1 MYLQF
6 GELAINWGRNYERRN
21 NYIFSMPLYF
31 TVVRHCPLSA
41 VCIWDWYKKKLREIH
56 HKLNEIIDTDS
67 DERIMLFIENK
78 ELIELVAQI
87 NRLLENHLI
96 VKADYRRS
104 EIASKRMLS
113 NISHDIKTPMT
124 VILGYLEIMRI
135 NGEITQEMLV
145 KIEQKAQS
153 VMALINQ
160 FFTLAKLEAGDIDI
174 ELSKVDICE
183 ICRESIL
190 DFYEILTK
198 ADFQVDIGLPE
209 NSVYIQGN
217 KEALQRILFNLIS
230 NVIRYGSDGKYL
242 GIFLRVD
249 KKSVYIDVVDKGQG
263 IDKSFAES
271 VFDRLFTMEDSRS
284 RSIQG
289 NGLGLTIAKNLT
301 LQLGGEILLDSTPY
315 VKTIFT
321 VKLKKISY

>member
-1 MYLQF
+1 MSDAMIIFFLCLCILLLFSVVLYQQF
-6 GELAINWGRNYERRN
+6 
-21 NYIFSMPLYF
+21 IFR
-31 TVVRHCPLSA
+31 TGTQT
-41 VCIWDWYKKKLREIH
+41 KLRKIH
-56 HKLNEIIDTDS
+56 QMLGTIIDTDS
-67 DERIMLFIENK
+67 DEKIMLFTENK
-78 ELIELVAQI
+78 ELMELVAQI
-87 NRLLENHLI
+87 NRLLENHLKA
-96 VKADYRRS
+96 KADYRRS
-104 EIASKRMLS
+104 QMASKRMLS
-113 NISHDIKTPMT
+113 NISHDMKTPMT
-124 VILGYLEIMRI
+124 VVLGYLEIMRI

-145 KIEQKAQS
+145 KTEQKAQS
-153 VMALINQ
+153 VMELINQ

-263 IDKSFAES
+263 IDKFFAES
-271 VFDRLFTMEDSRS
+271 VFDRLFTMEDSRN

-301 LQLGGEILLDSTPY
+301 LQLGGKILLDSTPY